1 MKLPP
6 SFSEEN
12 DEVVD
17 LGAMHF
23 KNPKGSKGSK
33 TLKTH
38 IKILV

>member
-1 MKLPP
+1 MKIPS

-12 DEVVD
+12 DEVVHA
-17 LGAMHF
+17 GARYF